1 MTKFILRDS
10 ASRKFDD
17 LITFK
22 ENVDLIEIK
31 ELIENL
37 KNTKED
43 YTNEDIYKE
52 LDKLGEYEVQYI
64 GWLEVIEY

>member
-1 MTKFILRDS
+1 MNKFILRDS
-10 ASRKFDD
+10 TSRQFDD

-52 LDKLGEYEVQYI
+52 LDKLGEYEIQYI
-64 GWLEVIEY
+64 GWLDVIEY

>member
-10 ASRKFDD
+10 TSRQFDD